1 MTNISKLRSGVICF
15 PLEQLLVWSYS
26 SILEFLYDNAL
37 DCGEVLEVVS
47 TELRDRSIMM
57 EYDICMS
64 SNPESRQS
72 IAKTRITKPET
83 ILRDGDSKDSHYI

>member
-1 MTNISKLRSGVICF
+1 MKLFLNIGIPIRQCIGLRG
-15 PLEQLLVWSYS
+15 
-26 SILEFLYDNAL
+26 
-37 DCGEVLEVVS
+37 GTEVVS

-72 IAKTRITKPET
+72 IAKITKPET